1 MNDFG
6 KILLIL
12 GLLLVS
18 AGMLSAALARTR
30 AAQRELERRTDLV
43 AAVSFDSVRAEKLRR
58 LAATAVF
65 DEYVRNIFAVGLP
78 FRWGM
83 EAGGAM
89 LLAIA
94 CVSAVAA
101 WLLFQTSL
109 HFSPWIAMGVT
120 ATAFMLGPRQILKRQ
135 QDHAERDFMDL
146 FPDALDMIVRMV
158 RAGLT
163 IMAAIRAVGN
173 ESPPPVNKVFAS
185 LADQVEIGIMLDE
198 ALITAGKQV
207 GLADFRFFAVAIS
220 LQYSTGG
227 NIAATLEVLSDI
239 IRKRRGARLKAKSTT
254 GEVRVSAFVL
264 GALPFVVII
273 GLLIVSPAYLA
284 PLIYDPRGNAIVGSA
299 IVLLLMGFATMRQM
313 MRSATRF

>member
-1 MNDFG
+1 MNEIG
-6 KILLIL
+6 KIALIL

-18 AGMLSAALARTR
+18 AGMLASALSRTR
-30 AAQRELERRTDLV
+30 AAQRALERRADLV
-43 AAVSFDSVRAEKLRR
+43 AATSFDKARTEKLRSV
-58 LAATAVF
+58 AATAVF
-65 DEYVRNIFAVGLP
+65 DEKVRNVFAVGLP

-83 EAGGAM
+83 DASGAM
-89 LLAIA
+89 LLVVA
-94 CVSAVAA
+94 CVSAIAT
-101 WLLFQTSL
+101 WLLFQTFL
-109 HFSPWIAMGVT
+109 HFSPWIAAG
-120 ATAFMLGPRQILKRQ
+120 AAAAAFMLGPRQVLKRQ
-135 QDHAERDFMDL
+135 QDHAEHDFMDL

-163 IMAAIRAVGN
+163 VMAAIRTVGN

-198 ALITAGKQV
+198 ALITAGKQI

-227 NIAATLEVLSDI
+227 NVAATLEILSDI
-239 IRKRRGARLKAKSTT
+239 IRKRRSARLKAKSTT
-254 GEVRVSAFVL
+254 GEVRISAYVL

-273 GLLIVSPAYLA
+273 GLLILSPAYLA
-284 PLIYDPRGNAIVGSA
+284 PLINDPRGNAIIGAA